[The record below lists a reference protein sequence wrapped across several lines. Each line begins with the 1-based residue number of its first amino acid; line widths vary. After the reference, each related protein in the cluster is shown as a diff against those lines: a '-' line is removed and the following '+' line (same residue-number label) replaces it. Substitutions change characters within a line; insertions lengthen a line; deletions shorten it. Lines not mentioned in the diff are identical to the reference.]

1 MLIDILGNPKFC
13 SLFVTPFPHP
23 LENYSNFHAKNKNI
37 GTHASEF
44 IIRSRNVIEVLNTHE
59 SPFVS
64 TMDVEDTKSVVHDDS
79 VSSGCTKTPQTSLVQ
94 NTPNSTISVKMLIDN
109 WFTMYYYYL
118 HWKYFNEGTHNLGDW
133 PVDWESNGPYTA
145 APMLPYTQPPPIT
158 WPASQ
163 PLQSVKEA
171 QTAVSAA
178 VAASNPAANQKLAS
192 FKKRDQHYPNGRIGR
207 RGDRIG
213 PQQRTMTRSKQNL
226 DPYARRFIR
235 GATAA
240 RNDNH
245 RITTTINHSGS
256 SVGSGHVTGRDLLR
270 KQSFR
275 INPQQSGFVRWPN
288 AVTPPTRKHPV
299 QLLCELYGKNGLQ
312 IECEFLNQP
321 PFRKQKVTYTLLG
334 RKFTAVSH
342 TRDEAKRLCARRAL
356 LTLHPDLCD
365 QLQEHVPRQ
374 EYDFGYRLNR
384 RHPVDLVNYFFKSEP
399 VLIETEKRGLSHFTT
414 YTVSYMLRGRRY
426 VATAEKQN
434 EAKRRCAILVLNDMW
449 RSNWQAN
456 AY

>member
-1 MLIDILGNPKFC
+1 
-13 SLFVTPFPHP
+13 
-23 LENYSNFHAKNKNI
+23 
-37 GTHASEF
+37 
-44 IIRSRNVIEVLNTHE
+44 
-59 SPFVS
+59 
-64 TMDVEDTKSVVHDDS
+64 MDVEDTKSVVRDDS
-79 VSSGCTKTPQTSLVQ
+79 VSSGFTKTPQTSLVQ
-94 NTPNSTISVKMLIDN
+94 NTPNSTISVKMLFDN

-118 HWKYFNEGTHNLGDW
+118 HWKSRNEGNDLRDW
-133 PVDWESNGPYTA
+133 PVDWESSGGQYMA

-158 WPASQ
+158 WPAGQ
-163 PLQSVKEA
+163 PSEPAKEVP
-171 QTAVSAA
+171 AVANAA
-178 VAASNPAANQKLAS
+178 VATSATASSGQKMATS
-192 FKKRDQHYPNGRIGR
+192 KKRDQHYPSGRIGR
-207 RGDRIG
+207 RTDQNRQ
-213 PQQRTMTRSKQNL
+213 QQRTLTRSKQNL
-226 DPYARRFIR
+226 DPYAKRFIR
-235 GATAA
+235 GTPAISSE
-240 RNDNH
+240 NH
-245 RITTTINHSGS
+245 HITTTIHHSGVNGFS
-256 SVGSGHVTGRDLLR
+256 GTNIGVNGGTNIGVDDYNGTNISVNSYNGANVGPAIRRDLLR

-275 INPQQSGFVRWPN
+275 LNPQQQGGFARWPN
-288 AVTPPTRKHPV
+288 IAHPPTRKHPV

-356 LTLHPDLCD
+356 LTMHPELCD

-414 YTVSYMLRGRRY
+414 YTVSYMLRGQRY

-434 EAKRRCAILVLNDMW
+434 EAKRRCAILVLNDLW
-449 RSNWQAN
+449 RNNWVPN

>member
-1 MLIDILGNPKFC
+1 MQTSKTIKYATRHP
-13 SLFVTPFPHP
+13 TP
-23 LENYSNFHAKNKNI
+23 A
-37 GTHASEF
+37 
-44 IIRSRNVIEVLNTHE
+44 IRSRNVIEVLNTHE
-59 SPFVS
+59 SPVVS

-79 VSSGCTKTPQTSLVQ
+79 VSSGSTKTPQTSLVQ

-109 WFTMYYYYL
+109 WFTMHYYYL
-118 HWKYFNEGTHNLGDW
+118 HWKSLNEGHDLCDW
-133 PVDWESNGPYTA
+133 PVDCESGGGQYMA

-158 WPASQ
+158 WPAGEPSK
-163 PLQSVKEA
+163 PAKEVPVGA
-171 QTAVSAA
+171 SSTPVS
-178 VAASNPAANQKLAS
+178 SRKTTTS
-192 FKKRDQHYPNGRIGR
+192 KKHDQHYPNGRVGR
-207 RGDRIG
+207 RADRNG
-213 PQQRTMTRSKQNL
+213 PQQRTSIRSKQNL
-226 DPYARRFIR
+226 DPYAKRFVR
-235 GATAA
+235 GAPAIGTE
-240 RNDNH
+240 NH
-245 RITTTINHSGS
+245 HIATTIHHSGVNS
-256 SVGSGHVTGRDLLR
+256 SFGGASIGSNGYSGANVGPAIGRDLLR

-275 INPQQSGFVRWPN
+275 INPQQQGGFARWPN
-288 AVTPPTRKHPV
+288 VAHPPARKHPV

-356 LTLHPDLCD
+356 LTLHPELCD

-374 EYDFGYRLNR
+374 DYDFGYRLNR

-434 EAKRRCAILVLNDMW
+434 EAKRRCAILVLNDLW
-449 RSNWQAN
+449 RNNWVPST
-456 AY
+456 Y